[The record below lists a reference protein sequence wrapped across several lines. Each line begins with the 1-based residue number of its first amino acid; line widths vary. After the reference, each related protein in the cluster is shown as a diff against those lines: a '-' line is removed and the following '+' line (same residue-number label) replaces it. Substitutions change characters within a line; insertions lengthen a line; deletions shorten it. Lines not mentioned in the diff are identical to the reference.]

1 MDIVFVIL
9 HYLAIDETKRCVEYI
24 NKNIDT
30 DKYQIVIVDNNSANG
45 SGKMLQE
52 YYEQQIKV
60 TVLLNEE
67 NLGFARGNNVGF
79 LYAKRQWNPRYIVLL
94 NNDVYLL
101 ETELVR
107 KLDVEY
113 EKSGFAVS
121 GPLIM
126 TADGKCDI
134 NPIRTT
140 PMTKGAIMK
149 DIQIY
154 KRRQLLYK
162 YHLMGLRNK
171 ILQFLKGSGRKK
183 GSKNYIERCENVQLH
198 GCFLVFSE
206 QYTERFDGLDDR
218 TFLFREEA
226 ILYKHMLENNMVTVY
241 QPDIIVFHEE
251 DAATDQFRKTERQK
265 ALFELDN
272 HIKSL
277 NILLDVYNQY
287 ENH

>member
-9 HYLAIDETKRCVEYI
+9 HYLAIDETRKCVDYI
-24 NKNIDT
+24 TENIDT
-30 DKYQIVIVDNNSANG
+30 ESYQIIIVDNASANG
-45 SGKMLQE
+45 SGAVLKD
-52 YYEQQIKV
+52 YYSRQAGI
-60 TVLLNEE
+60 TVILNAE
-67 NLGFARGNNVGF
+67 NLGFAKGNNVGF
-79 LYAKRQWNPRYIVLL
+79 LYAKKRWNPRYIVLL

-101 ETELVR
+101 EKELLH
-107 KLDVEY
+107 KLDAEFK
-113 EKSGFAVS
+113 KSGFAVS

-126 TADGKCDI
+126 TADGRCDI

-140 PMTKGAIMK
+140 PMTKDAIIK

-154 KRRQLLYK
+154 KRRQFLYK
-162 YHLMGLRNK
+162 YHLMGMRNK
-171 ILQFLKGSGRKK
+171 ILQLLKGTERKRAA
-183 GSKNYIERCENVQLH
+183 KNYIQGCKNVQLH

-206 QYTERFDGLDDR
+206 KYTERFDGLDDR

-241 QPDIIVFHEE
+241 QPEITVFHEE
-251 DAATDQFRKTERQK
+251 DAATDQFRKTEKQK

-277 NILLDVYNQY
+277 NILLDVYSEY
-287 ENH
+287 EKH

>member
-30 DKYQIVIVDNNSANG
+30 DMYQIVIVDNNSANG

-52 YYEQQIKV
+52 YYEQQTKV

-79 LYAKRQWNPRYIVLL
+79 LYAKKQWNPRYIVLL

-101 ETELVR
+101 EMELVR

-134 NPIRTT
+134 NPI
-140 PMTKGAIMK
+140 
-149 DIQIY
+149 
-154 KRRQLLYK
+154 
-162 YHLMGLRNK
+162 
-171 ILQFLKGSGRKK
+171 
-183 GSKNYIERCENVQLH
+183 
-198 GCFLVFSE
+198 
-206 QYTERFDGLDDR
+206 RFDGLDDR